1 MCSSQHSCGPRSK
14 LGFRYSGSG
23 SGSGSGF
30 RFRSRRDRNS
40 GSVPADALSRPMN
53 VTLTQHVR
61 VARDSVPL
69 LCYPA
74 LRTIWPGS
82 GDLMSA
88 RSRSQTTTGLTFI
101 CLCVAL
107 MQEAAARAPET
118 ETVGDVWSVMIEPSY
133 WRDGALIPRPPDS
146 GSGDR
151 NSVNSTG
158 TPEFRSRSGPGDRNS
173 TGTPNLGPSCLAR

>member
-1 MCSSQHSCGPRSK
+1 
-14 LGFRYSGSG
+14 
-23 SGSGSGF
+23 
-30 RFRSRRDRNS
+30 
-40 GSVPADALSRPMN
+40 
-53 VTLTQHVR
+53 
-61 VARDSVPL
+61 
-69 LCYPA
+69 
-74 LRTIWPGS
+74 
-82 GDLMSA
+82 MSA

-118 ETVGDVWSVMIEPSY
+118 ETPLLGDVWSVRIEPSY

-158 TPEFRSRSGPGDRNS
+158 TPEFRFRPGPCDRNS
-173 TGTPNLGPSCLAR
+173 TGTPSFGWCPARPAYSRSSLAMMCSAEGSCVMHGRWCVCHVMGRCGISSLCPCASRQMPQLVFMCPSDRPRFERAYAYAWVQMHSLGLRSPMNR